1 MLQKL
6 TIKNFA
12 LLPYLELELGG
23 NLNILSGETGAG
35 KSIIVDCIMLLMGG
49 RYDKTMLRYG
59 ESFGYVEGVFSL
71 ADSLRDAFS
80 EYLCDGDDCLIIR
93 RRFTAEG
100 KNEIRVNGNTVT
112 VSMLKAVSGLL
123 VDVCGQ
129 NEHQSLSAVG
139 NHIKIIDF
147 FARDKMQDVARSL
160 EAKYAALQQ
169 VKQRMSELGDS
180 KQRLKDLDTCKY
192 RLEEIEEVA
201 VKDGEEEELVAKRK
215 RLAGAEKIASSL
227 SAASEILSSAEPS
240 VSELL
245 AEVRDSIS
253 KVSEYDE
260 KYVEW
265 EERVRAAII
274 ELDDIG
280 DDVASELDEL
290 DFSPDEYDKIERRL
304 SDVRQLTRKYGGYAG
319 IEAARDEYR
328 KQIDEAENADAIYD
342 GLSREYG
349 ALLEESYALA
359 VKLSE
364 IRRQAAT
371 ELKNAVESELAE
383 LNMEHS
389 VFEARFE
396 ELPSAEDCEARLT
409 ESGMDRVEF
418 YLSPNVGQPLK
429 PLVKII
435 SGGEL
440 SRLMLA
446 LRVLLSKI
454 DSTPTVVFD
463 EIDTGISGKV
473 GQEIAKKLARLS
485 KDKQLLCVTHLP
497 QIASMA
503 DEHFFIDKYVSDG
516 QTCTRVERL
525 SRERQIEEI
534 ARLSGAQN
542 ISAHSEENAEQM
554 KIWSDKYKSSIS

>member
-12 LLPYLELELGG
+12 LLPYLELELGE

-59 ESFGYVEGVFSL
+59 ESFGYVEGVFSV
-71 ADSLRDAFS
+71 ADSVRDAFA
-80 EYLCDGDDCLIIR
+80 EYLEGDDDCLIVR

-100 KNEIRVNGNTVT
+100 KNEIRINGNTAT
-112 VSMLKAVSGLL
+112 VSMLKTASGAL

-129 NEHQSLSAVG
+129 NEHQSLSAVS

-147 FARDKMQDVARSL
+147 FARDKMQKVANDL
-160 EAKYAALQQ
+160 EAKYAALRQ
-169 VKQRMSELGDS
+169 VRQKINELGDS
-180 KQRLKDLDTCKY
+180 NRRLRDLDTYKY
-192 RLEEIEEVA
+192 RLAEIEDVD
-201 VKDGEEEELVAKRK
+201 VKEGEEEELLAKRK

-227 SAASEILSSAEPS
+227 SAVKEILSSAEPS
-240 VSELL
+240 AVELL
-245 AEVRDSIS
+245 TEAREALS

-260 KYVEW
+260 RYVEW

-274 ELDDIG
+274 ELDDIA
-280 DDVASELDEL
+280 DDVASEFEEL
-290 DFSPDEYDKIERRL
+290 DFSPDEYDKLERRL
-304 SDVRQLTRKYGGYAG
+304 SDVRQLTKKYGGYAG
-319 IEAARDEYR
+319 IEAAKIEYQ
-328 KQIDEAENADAIYD
+328 KYIDEAENADAIYD
-342 GLSREYG
+342 ALMREHSV
-349 ALLEESYALA
+349 LLRESYALA
-359 VKLSE
+359 VELSE
-364 IRRQAAT
+364 IRKQAAA
-371 ELKNAVESELAE
+371 ELKKAVEKELAE
-383 LNMEHS
+383 LNMENS

-396 ELPSAEDCEARLT
+396 ELPTFDDCESRLM
-409 ESGMDRVEF
+409 ENGMDRAEF

-463 EIDTGISGKV
+463 EIDAGISGKV

-485 KDKQLLCVTHLP
+485 RDKQLLCVTHLP

-503 DEHFFIDKYVSDG
+503 DEHFFIDKYVADG
-516 QTCTRVERL
+516 QTYTRVVRL

-542 ISAHSEENAEQM
+542 ISEHSGENAKQM
-554 KIWSDKYKSSIS
+554 KIWSDEYKNSLD

>member
-12 LLPYLELELGG
+12 LLPYLELELGE

-169 VKQRMSELGDS
+169 VKQKMSELGDS

-245 AEVRDSIS
+245 AEVRDSIL

-328 KQIDEAENADAIYD
+328 KYIDEAENADAIYD

>member
-12 LLPYLELELGG
+12 LLPYLELELGE

-59 ESFGYVEGVFSL
+59 ESFGYVEGVFSVT
-71 ADSLRDAFS
+71 DSVRDAFV
-80 EYLCDGDDCLIIR
+80 EYLEGEDDCLIIR

-100 KNEIRVNGNTVT
+100 KNEIRINGNTAT
-112 VSMLKAVSGLL
+112 VSMLKTASGAL

-129 NEHQSLSAVG
+129 NEHQSLSAVS

-147 FARDKMQDVARSL
+147 FAHDKMQKVANDL
-160 EAKYAALQQ
+160 EAKYAALRQ
-169 VKQRMSELGDS
+169 VRQKINELGDS
-180 KQRLKDLDTCKY
+180 NRRLRDLDTYKY
-192 RLEEIEEVA
+192 RLAEIEDVD
-201 VKDGEEEELVAKRK
+201 VKEGEEEELVAKRR
-215 RLAGAEKIASSL
+215 RLAGAEKIALSL
-227 SAASEILSSAEPS
+227 SAVKEILSSAEPS
-240 VSELL
+240 AVELL
-245 AEVRDSIS
+245 TEAREALS

-260 KYVEW
+260 RYVEW

-274 ELDDIG
+274 ELDDIA
-280 DDVASELDEL
+280 DDVASEFEEL
-290 DFSPDEYDKIERRL
+290 DFSPDEYDKLERRL
-304 SDVRQLTRKYGGYAG
+304 SDVRQLTKKYGGYAG
-319 IEAARDEYR
+319 IEAAKIEYQ
-328 KQIDEAENADAIYD
+328 KYIDEAENADAIYD
-342 GLSREYG
+342 ALMREHSV
-349 ALLEESYALA
+349 LLRESYALA
-359 VKLSE
+359 VELSG
-364 IRRQAAT
+364 IRKQAAA
-371 ELKNAVESELAE
+371 ELKNAVEKELAE
-383 LNMEHS
+383 LNMGNS

-396 ELPSAEDCEARLT
+396 ELPTFEDCESRLT
-409 ESGMDRVEF
+409 ENGMDRVEF

-463 EIDTGISGKV
+463 EIDAGISGKV

-485 KDKQLLCVTHLP
+485 RDKQLLCVTHLP

-503 DEHFFIDKYVSDG
+503 DEHFFIDKYVADG
-516 QTCTRVERL
+516 QTYTRVVRL

-542 ISAHSEENAEQM
+542 ISEHSGENAKQM
-554 KIWSDKYKSSIS
+554 KIWSDEYKNSLN

>member
-12 LLPYLELELGG
+12 LLPYLELELGE

-59 ESFGYVEGVFSL
+59 ESFGYVEGVFSVT
-71 ADSLRDAFS
+71 DSVRDAFA
-80 EYLCDGDDCLIIR
+80 EYLEGDDDCLIVR

-100 KNEIRVNGNTVT
+100 KNEIRINGNAAT
-112 VSMLKAVSGLL
+112 VSMLKTASGAL

-129 NEHQSLSAVG
+129 NEHQSLSAVS

-147 FARDKMQDVARSL
+147 FAHDKMQKVANDL
-160 EAKYAALQQ
+160 EAKYAALRQ
-169 VKQRMSELGDS
+169 VRQKINELGDS
-180 KQRLKDLDTCKY
+180 NRRLRDLDTYKY
-192 RLEEIEEVA
+192 RLAEIEDVD
-201 VKDGEEEELVAKRK
+201 VKEGEEEELLAKRK
-215 RLAGAEKIASSL
+215 RLAGAEKIALSL
-227 SAASEILSSAEPS
+227 SAVKEILSSAEPS
-240 VSELL
+240 AVELL
-245 AEVRDSIS
+245 TEAREALS

-260 KYVEW
+260 RYVEW

-274 ELDDIG
+274 ELDDIA
-280 DDVASELDEL
+280 DDVASEFEEL
-290 DFSPDEYDKIERRL
+290 DFSPDEYDKLERRL
-304 SDVRQLTRKYGGYAG
+304 SDVRQLTKKYGGYAG
-319 IEAARDEYR
+319 IEAAKIEYQ
-328 KQIDEAENADAIYD
+328 KYIDEAENADAIYD
-342 GLSREYG
+342 ALMREHSV
-349 ALLEESYALA
+349 LLRESYALA
-359 VKLSE
+359 VELSE
-364 IRRQAAT
+364 IRKQAAA
-371 ELKNAVESELAE
+371 ELKNAVEKELAE
-383 LNMEHS
+383 LNMENS

-396 ELPSAEDCEARLT
+396 ELPTFDDCESRLT
-409 ESGMDRVEF
+409 ENGMDRVEF

-463 EIDTGISGKV
+463 EIDAGISGKV

-485 KDKQLLCVTHLP
+485 RDKQLLCVTHLP

-503 DEHFFIDKYVSDG
+503 DEHFFIDKYVADG
-516 QTCTRVERL
+516 QTYTRVVRL

-542 ISAHSEENAEQM
+542 ISEHSGENAKQM
-554 KIWSDKYKSSIS
+554 KMWSDEYKNSLD